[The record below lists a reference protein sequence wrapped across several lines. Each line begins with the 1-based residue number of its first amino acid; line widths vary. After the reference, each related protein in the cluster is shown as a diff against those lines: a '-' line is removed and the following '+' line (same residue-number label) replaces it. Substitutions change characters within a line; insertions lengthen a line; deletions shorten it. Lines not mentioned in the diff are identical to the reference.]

1 MSRFDRSCTTFCW
14 SAIVIIALS
23 CARRTDGRTEQTDRF
38 SISISRVSMLTRDK
52 KLSTFLEITVVIS
65 NFLGVVTRLRSSVN
79 KYANEQS
86 VQSQLVQ
93 LIGEC

>member
-1 MSRFDRSCTTFCW
+1 MP
-14 SAIVIIALS
+14 
-23 CARRTDGRTEQTDRF
+23 DGRTEQTDRF
-38 SISISRVSMLTRDK
+38 SISISRVSMLTCDK

-65 NFLGVVTRLRSSVN
+65 NFPGVVTREFLNSLVVTRLRSSVN